1 MLCVCLH
8 PQNPKDNVQSPFPPS
23 AMWVLGPEVKCE
35 ASLMASVFTGQ
46 GILCPA
52 PKLPP
57 SSTFEDSV
65 LCSPG
70 WSGTYSVA
78 ETGLDPPVPSP
89 RCWNYLQ
96 ASATVFSPYIV
107 LNLKKD
113 KSALGI
119 LTANMPF
126 SWSKK
131 ETKGKKKE
139 RKDRTERTCAIL

>member
-1 MLCVCLH
+1 
-8 PQNPKDNVQSPFPPS
+8 
-23 AMWVLGPEVKCE
+23 
-35 ASLMASVFTGQ
+35 MASVFTGQ

-131 ETKGKKKE
+131 ETKGKKKKKEKTE
-139 RKDRTERTCAIL
+139 RKGHVPFYELPSVCLHHVHAWCLGDQTKALASLELQCQCPVL